1 MDYMEIFLEYLS
13 GNIDASTAGIRISK
27 CLPDLKNEKDMRDY
41 VKAGMCMT
49 YFKRYQQYN
58 IGKIKA
64 KDLLLFMRDFVF
76 FVGRFRFPRFVADIV
91 TREGI
96 SLGVFVN
103 LAGEIDITEDIPA
116 EIKDNERFIHDVYQ
130 LSGGAKESQRFSS
143 GDAYVKRFSV
153 FSAYRSLE
161 QKLAVHSALE
171 LPDDHTLMISLPTG
185 GGKSLITQLLAAFEP
200 KLTLVVVPTVS
211 LANDQYLQA
220 RECIADEH
228 VKKNVFCYD
237 SKTGNQ
243 SLLKALDAKEARLI
257 FTSPEA
263 ILMGSSFNKALR
275 KAAEEQYI
283 RNVVIDEAHI
293 VPDWGQDFRPEFQ
306 IFSVVLK
313 ELRTLAQRC
322 IRTYLLSA
330 TLSDDVV
337 KVLFDLYA
345 SEGGNIQ
352 FRCDA
357 LREEP
362 RYVVIRNHDIEKRE
376 KGVISMIKALPK
388 PLIVYVI
395 EPKTARKY
403 CKMLNKEGFSNIHT
417 YTGDTKDGERESLL
431 EDWKN
436 NEFDVMIATS
446 AFGMGVDKSNVRTII
461 HACVPENL
469 SRFYQE
475 VGRAGRDGLPSL
487 SVLSYYMGRDE
498 RNNDLSVAFG
508 LVKSSVLTKEKIA
521 IRLSSILGDKSRN
534 IIEGDMVTAD
544 LNTIPTSFSKEEAEH
559 VGNRNMCWNVNT
571 LLLLH
576 RQGYI
581 DIKSARYDNENKTYL
596 FVFRLNE
603 LDLLQDTERLKVELA
618 DDRQKEYDMRVEGYH
633 KMAEI
638 VHRTNAK
645 CLGSRFSAL
654 FPYAQPVCS
663 GCPVHPEGSTIRED
677 KIRIR
682 GKAFID
688 IEPDQPGRLLR
699 RYMGPLM
706 NLLVPVDDY
715 SEFDISKAAEKA
727 DKLNLACMVYP
738 DEYEGE
744 INADCMLLKHSEFLE
759 VADKIPW
766 LLRNGMMI
774 ILCEDDGINNKIFEV
789 ADKDPVKAYRKIWCC
804 KLNTRI
810 FSRSR
815 TINEF
820 LNCHTRYLDNI

>member
-1 MDYMEIFLEYLS
+1 MEYMDAFIEYLN
-13 GNIDASTAGIRISK
+13 GNIEASTASIKIK
-27 CLPDLKNEKDMRDY
+27 NCLPRLRDDADMREY
-41 VKAGMCMT
+41 VKACLCLT
-49 YFKRYQQYN
+49 YFRRYSQYN
-58 IGKIKA
+58 SGKIKP
-64 KDLLLFMRDFVF
+64 KDFILFLRDFVL
-76 FVGRFRFPRFVADIV
+76 FVGRFQFPRFVSDIV
-91 TREGI
+91 NRDGS
-96 SLGVFVN
+96 SLGVYVN
-103 LAGEIDITEDIPA
+103 LVGEIDVMEELPA
-116 EIKDNERFIHDVYQ
+116 ELRENEHFIHEVYQ
-130 LSGGAKESQRFSS
+130 LAGKNHNRQRFSV
-143 GDAYVKRFSV
+143 GDAYVRRFTV
-153 FSAYRSLE
+153 FSSYRSLE
-161 QKLAVHSALE
+161 QKLAVHSAIE
-171 LPDDHTLMISLPTG
+171 LPDDYTLLVSLPTG

-211 LANDQYLQA
+211 LAKDQYLQA
-220 RECIADEH
+220 KECIVDEL
-228 VKKNVFCYD
+228 VRKNVFCYD

-243 SLLKALDAKEARLI
+243 AMLNALEEQEARLI

-263 ILMGSSFNKALR
+263 ILKGQSFNKALR
-275 KAAEEQYI
+275 KAAERQYI
-283 RNVVIDEAHI
+283 KNVVIDEAHI

-313 ELRTLAQRC
+313 ELRDLAHHT

-337 KVLFDLYA
+337 QVLFDLY
-345 SEGGNIQ
+345 SSDGGNIQ

-362 RYVVIRNHDIEKRE
+362 RYIVVKNTDIDKRE
-376 KGVISMIKALPK
+376 KGIIEMIKTLPK

-403 CKMLNKEGFSNIHT
+403 CKLLNKEGFLNVHT
-417 YTGDTKDGERESLL
+417 YTGETGDKDRETLL
-431 EDWKN
+431 EEWKN

-508 LVKSSVLTKEKIA
+508 LVKGSVLTKEKIA

-534 IIEGDMVTAD
+534 IIGGDVVTAD
-544 LNTIPTSFSKEEAEH
+544 LNTVPTSFSKEEAEH
-559 VGNRNMCWNVNT
+559 AGNRNMCWNVNT

-581 DIKSARYDNENKTYL
+581 NIQGARYDQENKTYL
-596 FVFRLNE
+596 FVFKLNA
-603 LDLLQDTERLKVELA
+603 LDLLQDTDRLKDELA
-618 DDRQKEYDMRVEGYH
+618 DDRQKEFDMRVEGYY

-638 VHRTNAK
+638 IHRTKAK
-645 CLGSRFSAL
+645 CLGNRFASL

-663 GCPVHPEGSTIRED
+663 GCPVHPEGSPIRED
-677 KIRIR
+677 TIRLR
-682 GKAFID
+682 GKTFVD
-688 IEPDQPGRLLR
+688 IEPDPPGRLLR
-699 RYMGPLM
+699 RYMGPLQD
-706 NLLVPVDDY
+706 LIIPVENY
-715 SEFDISKAAEKA
+715 SELDFNKAAEKA
-727 DKLNLACMVYP
+727 DKLNLACIVLP
-738 DEYEGE
+738 D
-744 INADCMLLKHSEFLE
+744 DCEEKLITNCMQLKHSEFLE

-766 LLRNGMMI
+766 LLRNGLMI
-774 ILCEDDGINNKIFEV
+774 ILCEDKGINNKIFE
-789 ADKDPVKAYRKIWCC
+789 ATDKTPINGYRKVWCC
-804 KLNTRI
+804 NLDTRI
-810 FSRSR
+810 SSRSR

-820 LNCHTRYLDNI
+820 LNCHTRYLDSI

>member
-1 MDYMEIFLEYLS
+1 MEYINIFLEYLN
-13 GNIDASTAGIRISK
+13 GNIDTSTAKIKIEQ
-27 CLPDLKNEKDMRDY
+27 CLLELKNETDMRDY
-41 VKAGMCMT
+41 VKANLCIT

-58 IGKIKA
+58 SGKIKA
-64 KDLLLFMRDFVF
+64 KDLLLFLRDFIL
-76 FVGRFRFPRFVADIV
+76 FVGKFRFPRFVTDIV
-91 TREGI
+91 NRDGS
-96 SLGVFVN
+96 SLGLFVN
-103 LAGEIDITEDIPA
+103 MGGEIDVA
-116 EIKDNERFIHDVYQ
+116 ENFPTGIKDNQQFIRDVYQ
-130 LSGGAKESQRFSS
+130 LSGGSNEGRRTSA
-143 GDAYVKRFSV
+143 GDAYVRKFTAFS
-153 FSAYRSLE
+153 SYRSLE
-161 QKLAVHSALE
+161 QKLAVHTAIE
-171 LPDDHTLMISLPTG
+171 LPDDYTMMISLPTG

-220 RECIADEH
+220 RECISDEN

-237 SKTGNQ
+237 SKNGNQ
-243 SLLKALDAKEARLI
+243 LLLKALEDRVARLI

-263 ILMGSSFNKALR
+263 ILMSKGFNNALR
-275 KAAEEQYI
+275 MAAMDQYI
-283 RNVVIDEAHI
+283 KNVVIDEAHI

-306 IFSVVLK
+306 IFSIVLK
-313 ELRTLAQRC
+313 EFRKLAKNT

-337 KVLFDLYA
+337 QVLFDLYA
-345 SEGGNIQ
+345 SNSGNIQ

-362 RYVVIRNHDIEKRE
+362 RYVVLKNNEIEKRE
-376 KGVISMIKALPK
+376 KGVIEMIKTLPK

-403 CKMLNKEGFSNIHT
+403 CKLLNKEGFSNIYT

-431 EDWKN
+431 ENWKN

-521 IRLSSILGDKSRN
+521 IRLSSILNDKSRN
-534 IIEGDMVTAD
+534 IIEGDIVTAD
-544 LNTIPTSFSKEEAEH
+544 LNTVPTSFTEEEAEH
-559 VGNRNMCWNVNT
+559 AGSRNMCWNVNT

-581 DIKSARYDNENKTYL
+581 DIQSAKYDNANKTYL
-596 FVFRLNE
+596 FTFKLNRLE
-603 LDLLQDTERLKVELA
+603 LLQDTTRLKDDVA

-633 KMAEI
+633 MMAEI

-645 CLGSRFSAL
+645 CFGIRFASL
-654 FPYAQPVCS
+654 FPYAQPICS
-663 GCPVHPEGSTIRED
+663 GCPVHPEGSSIKED
-677 KIRIR
+677 VIRIR
-682 GKAFID
+682 GKAYVD
-688 IEPDQPGRLLR
+688 IKPDAPGRLLR
-699 RYMGPLM
+699 RYMGALT
-706 NLLVPVDDY
+706 NLLIPVDNYDEFNI
-715 SEFDISKAAEKA
+715 SEAGIKA
-727 DKLNLACMVYP
+727 DKLNLSCIIYP
-738 DEYEGE
+738 DNYNGE
-744 INADCMLLKHSEFLE
+744 FLTKCMQLSHTEFLE
-759 VADKIPW
+759 VADKVPW

-774 ILCEDDGINNKIFEV
+774 ILHDDNGMNNRIFEV
-789 ADKDPVKAYRKIWCC
+789 ADKEPISAYRKVWCC
-804 KLNTRI
+804 NLNTMI
-810 FSRSR
+810 FSRGR

-820 LNCHTRYLDNI
+820 LNCHTRYLERI